1 MLIISEEDVL
11 KNYSMKQCIED
22 VERAFELSKR
32 SEIVIPFRTLMHQGD
47 NGAHTLYMPSFVPEI
62 NYSAVKIASIFP
74 GNEKYNVPRIQS
86 TIVLSESKTGQ
97 HVASI
102 AASALTMLRTG
113 AISGV
118 ATKHMAREDART
130 LSVIGCGV
138 QSFGQ
143 ILAIM
148 EVRNIDKI
156 YLYNRTKNK
165 AFDLKE
171 KVMKQ
176 YPNWSG
182 EILIVDAANDAVSK
196 ADIIVSST
204 SANTPVFS
212 GEYVKAGTHI
222 NAIGSCEPTKQEY
235 DVETLKKANK
245 VVVDTLEGA
254 KGEAGGLVIPSEKG
268 EWSIGNIYSELADIV
283 VGEKV
288 GRENE
293 EEITLLDSVGVGFL
307 DTVCAASIYE
317 SFKKLVENYSELNK
331 CNT

>member
-1 MLIISEEDVL
+1 MKIISEEEVL

-22 VERAFELSKR
+22 VERAFMLSKR
-32 SEIVIPFRTLMHQGD
+32 SEIVVPFRTILHQGD
-47 NGAHTLYMPSFVPEI
+47 DGAHTLYMPSYVPEI

-74 GNEKYNVPRIQS
+74 GNEKYYIPRIQS

-97 HVASI
+97 HVANI

-118 ATKHMAREDART
+118 ATKHMAREDAKT

-138 QSFGQ
+138 QSYGQ

-148 EVRNIDKI
+148 EVRELEKI

-165 AFDLKE
+165 ALDLKE
-171 KVMKQ
+171 KVMNH
-176 YPNWSG
+176 YPDWSG
-182 EILIVDAANDAVSK
+182 DIQIVDDVNEAVSK
-196 ADIIVSST
+196 ADILVSST

-212 GEYVKAGTHI
+212 GKYIKAGTHI
-222 NAIGSCEPTKQEY
+222 NAIGSCEPIKQEY
-235 DVETLKKANK
+235 DVETLKKASK

-254 KGEAGGLVIPSEKG
+254 KGEAGGLVIPDEKG
-268 EWSIGNIYSELADIV
+268 EWSFENIYSELADIV
-283 VGEKV
+283 VGEKA
-288 GRENE
+288 GRETD
-293 EEITLLDSVGVGFL
+293 EEITLMDSVGVGFL

-317 SFKKLVENYSELNK
+317 SFFIKRH
-331 CNT
+331 

>member
-1 MLIISEEDVL
+1 MLIISEEEVL
-11 KNYSMKQCIED
+11 EHYSMKQCIKD
-22 VERAFELSKR
+22 VEKAFELSRR
-32 SEIVIPFRTLMHQGD
+32 SEIVTPFRTILHHDDKGS
-47 NGAHTLYMPSFVPEI
+47 HTLYMPSFVPEI

-74 GNEKYNVPRIQS
+74 GNKKYNVPTIQS

-97 HVASI
+97 HVANI

-118 ATKHMAREDART
+118 ATKYMAREDAKN

-148 EVRNIDKI
+148 EVRQLEKI
-156 YLYNRTKNK
+156 YLYNRTKDK
-165 AFDLKE
+165 AFDLKD

-176 YPNWSG
+176 HPNWTG
-182 EILIVDAANDAVSK
+182 EIIIVDDVNEAVGK
-196 ADIIVSST
+196 ADILVSST
-204 SANTPVFS
+204 SANKPVFS

-235 DVETLKKANK
+235 DVETLKKASK
-245 VVVDTLEGA
+245 VIVDTLEGVT
-254 KGEAGGLVIPSEKG
+254 GEAGGLIIPDKNG
-268 EWSIGNIYSELADIV
+268 EWSMDNIYSELADIV

-288 GRENE
+288 ARETDD
-293 EEITLLDSVGVGFL
+293 EITLLDSVGVGFL
-307 DTVCAASIYE
+307 DTVCVASIYE
-317 SFKKLVENYSELNK
+317 SYKKGD
-331 CNT
+331 